1 MRKTSKYILLVT
13 SAFVI
18 VSCGENKEVKEETFE
33 SSEIIKEE
41 LIEEEPEL
49 QIFGTYEM
57 TDMIPFTDGKK
68 LTSQDEKYIKE
79 SKDRTIGKTTLI
91 LNDDGTFSREFP
103 HPSNDGSMS
112 KWTGT
117 FDLNEEE
124 GTLVMNAEMNG
135 KTMPINFSIEDNTG
149 EKLSLKTDFGQ
160 IYMIYVY
167 SKK

>member
-1 MRKTSKYILLVT
+1 MRKTSIYLILAT
-13 SAFVI
+13 STFITA
-18 VSCGENKEVKEETFE
+18 SCGENNEMKEDTLD

-41 LIEEEPEL
+41 VIEEEPEL

-68 LTSQDEKYIKE
+68 LTSQDENYIKE

-91 LNDDGTFSREFP
+91 LKDDGTFSREFP

-135 KTMPINFSIEDNTG
+135 KTMPINFSIEENTG

-167 SKK
+167 TKK